1 MNATLLG
8 VTVYIVAQLLI
19 GAWVAR
25 RIHTEE
31 DYLVAGRRLGY
42 PLAIFTIFATWFG
55 AETCIGA
62 AGAIYEEGLA
72 GGSADPF
79 GYAVCLFLMGAVFAV
94 PLWKRKLTTL
104 ADLFRQRYSRGVER
118 VAVLLMV
125 PTSLLWAAAQIR
137 AFGQVLSASSDLAV
151 NVTITIAAVVVIIYT
166 MSGGLLADAITDIIQ
181 GVALILGLVVLF
193 GAVIVFGGGGEALA
207 AVPAERLQPL
217 GGGQVPWYEV
227 MEAWAIPVF
236 GSVVAAELVARVVA
250 TRSPQVAQRSFLAA
264 GSVYLLVG
272 LIPVSLGLMGAI
284 TVPGLEEPE
293 QVLPLLAQQHL
304 PPLLYTLF
312 AGALVSAILST
323 VDSTLLVSA
332 SLVSHNIV
340 VPLRPGL
347 TEAQKVRVARTG
359 VAVFG
364 VFAWFMALYAEGVYV
379 LVEQASAFGSA
390 GIFVIV
396 AFGLFTKR
404 GGAASAFAA
413 LTAGVAVWVI
423 GSYVLEL
430 PFAYLA
436 ALGSAAAA
444 YIVTSLLERVGPERV
459 TAEAWN
465 VELVGG
471 R

>member
-8 VTVYIVAQLLI
+8 VSAYIVAQLLI

-25 RIHTEE
+25 RIRTED

-62 AGAIYEEGLA
+62 AGAIYQEGLA

-79 GYAVCLFLMGAVFAV
+79 GYAICLFLMGAVFAV
-94 PLWKRKLTTL
+94 PLWRRRLTTL

-118 VAVLLMV
+118 LAVLLMV

-137 AFGQVLSASSDLAV
+137 AFGQVISASSDLAV
-151 NVTITIAAVVVIIYT
+151 NITITVAAFVVIVYT
-166 MSGGLLADAITDIIQ
+166 MSGGLLADAITDLIQ
-181 GVALILGLVVLF
+181 GVALILGLAVLF
-193 GAVIVFGGGGEALA
+193 AAVVVFGGGAESLA

-217 GGGQVPWYEV
+217 GGGIVPWYEV
-227 MEAWAIPVF
+227 AEAWAIPIF

-264 GSVYLLVG
+264 GGVYLLVG
-272 LIPVSLGLMGAI
+272 LIPVSMGLLGAVAM
-284 TVPGLEEPE
+284 PGLEEPE

-312 AGALVSAILST
+312 AGALISAILST

-332 SLVSHNIV
+332 SLVSHNII
-340 VPLRPGL
+340 VPLRPQL
-347 TEAQKVRVARTG
+347 TEAQKVRTARMG

-364 VFAWFMALYAEGVYV
+364 VLAYFMALYAEGVYA

-390 GIFVIV
+390 GIFVVV
-396 AFGLFTKR
+396 AFGLFSGR
-404 GGAASAFAA
+404 GGARSAFAA
-413 LTAGVAVWVI
+413 LIAGVVLWLL

-430 PFAYLA
+430 SFAYLT
-436 ALGSAAAA
+436 ALGGAAVAYVAASLFERPENGLVPAETLRSAE
-444 YIVTSLLERVGPERV
+444 VVGS
-459 TAEAWN
+459 
-465 VELVGG
+465 
-471 R
+471 